1 MKIIISVLI
10 NMHRQP
16 TSKVKLYLNIMGL
29 LQNSDSGVATL
40 HTKVTI
46 NC

>member
-10 NMHRQP
+10 NIHRQP

-29 LQNSDSGVATL
+29 LQNIDSGVAAL
-40 HTKVTI
+40 HTKVSI
-46 NC
+46 NN

>member
-1 MKIIISVLI
+1 MKRIISVLI
-10 NMHRQP
+10 NIHRQS

-29 LQNSDSGVATL
+29 LQNSDSGVAAL

-46 NC
+46 NS